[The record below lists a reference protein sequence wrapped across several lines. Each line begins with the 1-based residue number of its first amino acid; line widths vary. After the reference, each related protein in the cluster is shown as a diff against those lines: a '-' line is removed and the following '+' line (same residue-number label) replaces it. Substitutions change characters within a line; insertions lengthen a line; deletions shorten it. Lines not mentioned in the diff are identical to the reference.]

1 MVPNEKEEKILG
13 EKREIV
19 LQERKKSVIDP
30 NDVWLFTSKSAID
43 TYRRKGKLDELERDI
58 KNSVMGGKRWRPED
72 LEFLEE
78 IHRLVAEGVVEQEAS
93 RWAVSPFP
101 PVYKALSSGDMTIG
115 GRTHRF
121 RDGEEIVFQCKME
134 QEMKRLPGPVLI
146 SSFEKAERDR
156 YCGDMSG
163 RMKGMG

>member
-1 MVPNEKEEKILG
+1 MVKNEQEERILE

-19 LQERKKSVIDP
+19 LEERKKSAFDP
-30 NDVWLFTSKSAID
+30 TDVWLFTSKSAID

-58 KNSVMGGKRWRPED
+58 HNSVMGGKQWRSED

-78 IHRLVAEGVVEQEAS
+78 IRRLIAEGVVEQQAS
-93 RWAVSPFP
+93 RWAISPFP
-101 PVYKALSSGDMTIG
+101 PVYKALSSGDMTID
-115 GRTHRF
+115 GRTHSF

-146 SSFEKAERDR
+146 SSFRQAERDR